1 MEKGV
6 GMDKNFDFTT
16 MELLLARLEQ
26 ENNPKMNVVVND
38 LIMLSKKAGELG
50 FTMKE
55 VASLCTMGF
64 IVSQEPEL
72 QSLVDFL
79 LTRASPETDYLN

>member
-1 MEKGV
+1 
-6 GMDKNFDFTT
+6 MDKNFDFTT
-16 MELLLARLEQ
+16 MELLLSRIEK
-26 ENNPKMNVVVND
+26 ENNLELNSMVND
-38 LIMLSKKAGELG
+38 LIMMSKRAGELG

-55 VASLCTMGF
+55 IASLCTMGF

-79 LTRASPETDYLN
+79 LTRAQPDNDYLN

>member
-1 MEKGV
+1 
-6 GMDKNFDFTT
+6 MDKNFDFTT
-16 MELLLARLEQ
+16 MELLLARIEK
-26 ENNPKMNVVVND
+26 ENNPELNAMVNQ
-38 LIMLSKKAGELG
+38 LITMSQKAGELG

-55 VASLCTMGF
+55 IASLCTMGF

-79 LTRASPETDYLN
+79 LTRAQPNDDFLN

>member
-1 MEKGV
+1 
-6 GMDKNFDFTT
+6 MDKNFDFTT
-16 MELLLARLEQ
+16 MELLIARLEV
-26 ENNPKMNVVVND
+26 ENNPQMNAVVND
-38 LIMLSKKAGELG
+38 LIMLCKKAGSLG

-55 VASLCTMGF
+55 IASLCTMGF

-79 LTRASPETDYLN
+79 LTRATPDNDFLN

>member
-1 MEKGV
+1 
-6 GMDKNFDFTT
+6 MDKNFDFTT
-16 MELLLARLEQ
+16 MELLLSRIEAQ
-26 ENNPKMNVVVND
+26 DNPELNEMVNQ
-38 LIMLSKKAGELG
+38 LIMMSKRAGELG

-55 VASLCTMGF
+55 IASLCTMGF

-79 LTRASPETDYLN
+79 LTRAQPENDFVN

>member
-1 MEKGV
+1 
-6 GMDKNFDFTT
+6 MDKNFDFTT
-16 MELLLARLEQ
+16 MELLLSRIEK
-26 ENNPKMNVVVND
+26 ENNPQLTAVVND

-50 FTMKE
+50 FSMKE
-55 VASLCTMGF
+55 IASLCTMGF

-79 LTRASPETDYLN
+79 LTRAQPESDYLN

>member
-1 MEKGV
+1 
-6 GMDKNFDFTT
+6 MDKNFDFTT